1 MIITNFRYGGKLV
14 KKVYLGSTL
23 IWKCIDTLGY
33 DESQS
38 SGKAL
43 FYLPKLDGATGLTS
57 SSTEAISQAGV
68 LEFNFISGKTALDSD
83 LKATADLLQ
92 AIVSLGQSK
101 DESKNLAL
109 SNQALALL
117 LKSKIEFA
125 TPSLYF
131 GNFVKS
137 KNIFSK
143 FKLKSEINA
152 VGGAFG
158 AIPMHDNFSILFETS
173 CVGGANFIKRA
184 CGKAKSFVY
193 TTSNGACKILV
204 KLLGKSINTTDN
216 TSNSYCFL
224 AEVLSGY
231 GDSELLAKS
240 LSQLVKAIIL
250 GDSSSE
256 LSTNAESTINIP
268 VSALVYGYGGSF
280 KQGKGLASTF
290 PIKPL
295 KTKVKAWSRES
306 SMIGWYYLASG
317 ESFIKSR
324 SLSWVIPTLWYP
336 PIGDEIPLVEQ
347 DGVDITKNG
356 EYLEIQQAYEISTNL
371 ADKTLEVN

>member
-57 SSTEAISQAGV
+57 SLTEAIGQAGV
-68 LEFNFISGKTALDSD
+68 LEFSFISGKTASDSD

-92 AIVSLGQSK
+92 TIVSLGQSK

-109 SNQALALL
+109 SNQIPASL

-125 TPSLYF
+125 TPGLYF
-131 GNFVKS
+131 GSFVKS

-152 VGGAFG
+152 AGNALGV
-158 AIPMHDNFSILFETS
+158 IPMHDNFSILFEIS
-173 CVGGANFIKRA
+173 CAGGANFIKRA
-184 CGKAKSFVY
+184 CGKSKSFVY
-193 TTSNGACKILV
+193 TTSNGTCKILV
-204 KLLGKSINTTDN
+204 KLLGESKNTTDN

-224 AEVLSGY
+224 AEILKGY

-240 LSQLVKAIIL
+240 LCQLSRAIIF
-250 GDSSSE
+250 GESSLE
-256 LSTNAESTINIP
+256 LLTHAEGTVDIP
-268 VSALVYGYGGSF
+268 ASALVYGQGSSF

-290 PIKPL
+290 LTKPL
-295 KTKVKAWSRES
+295 KAKVKVWSLDS
-306 SMIGWYYLASG
+306 SMIGQYYLVSG

-324 SLSWVIPTLWYP
+324 SLSWVIPALWYP

-371 ADKTLEVN
+371 ADKTLEVS